1 MIWSII
7 LWASWRK
14 VNWSYKNDNEHLF
27 DRQMLL
33 VWVCM
38 LNSHA
43 FGVNP
48 NRGAESACLGGIGR
62 WRTGVCWIE
71 DGVDGEEFG
80 HQADEASVDVRGRL
94 GLGGVQSG
102 VYKAIR
108 DVRASHNGADVDVRV
123 RVWTVEPVH
132 IAFPTSNVLWV
143 HEDAGAG
150 GCSMVH
156 KARRRLAESCH
167 VGSLE
172 GVLAQDVVQ
181 LKFQSSWQTNQM
193 LGIMTPL
200 EQSL

>member
-1 MIWSII
+1 
-7 LWASWRK
+7 
-14 VNWSYKNDNEHLF
+14 
-27 DRQMLL
+27 
-33 VWVCM
+33 M

-43 FGVNP
+43 FRVNP
-48 NRGAESACLGGIGR
+48 NSGAESACGFGGIDR
-62 WRTGVCWIE
+62 WRTDVCCIE

-80 HQADEASVDVRGRL
+80 HQADEASVDVGGRL
-94 GLGGVQSG
+94 EFGGVQSG
-102 VYKAIR
+102 VDEAIG
-108 DVRASHNGADVDVRV
+108 DVRASHYGADVDVGV
-123 RVWTVEPVH
+123 GVWTVEPVH

-181 LKFQSSWQTNQM
+181 LDSSHHGKQNKCWG
-193 LGIMTPL
+193 L
-200 EQSL
+200 